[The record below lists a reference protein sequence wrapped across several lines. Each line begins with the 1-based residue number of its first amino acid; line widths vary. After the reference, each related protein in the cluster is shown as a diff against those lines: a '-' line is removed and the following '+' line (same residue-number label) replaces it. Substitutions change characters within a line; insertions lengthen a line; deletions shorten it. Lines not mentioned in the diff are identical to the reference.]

1 MASGSSFALAH
12 LGAALALALLPGC
25 VEVEYDRARVFQE
38 PPPER
43 VDALVVGESDVG
55 QSVAALGAPL
65 HVIEV
70 GLGLALAW
78 GWQDVTGW
86 NVDVSA
92 PLGDA
97 QGNFSYTSSASRTR
111 GVVLFFG
118 PDWRL
123 TAVRRGFLAQLLP
136 DRQKPR
142 DVDDDLQP

>member
-1 MASGSSFALAH
+1 MASRIRSACAP
-12 LGAALALALLPGC
+12 LGALLALALLPAC

-43 VDALVVGESDVG
+43 VEALVVGESDVG
-55 QSVAALGAPL
+55 QSVQALGAPL
-65 HVIEV
+65 LVVEV

-92 PLGDA
+92 PVGDA
-97 QGNFSYTSSASRTR
+97 QGNFSYTSTASRTR
-111 GVVLFFG
+111 GLVLFFG

-123 TAVRRGFLAQLLP
+123 TAVRRGFLAELVP